1 MKRYKQFLAVSGLL
15 MLMLALMPQ
24 RVQAHQPYCE
34 FGDTTATSPWQ
45 VPDSTISY
53 AYYADLYPAGDI
65 DYFTFDAEAGQSVLI
80 SMSIPDIEGQEDFAP
95 VMVLYGEGVEGE
107 VDEALPTGIEIPNG
121 QGSMMVDLG
130 DEPNYWYEPFGGR
143 YYWNWEDTFFEA
155 PEDGSYTVALWH
167 PEDELGRYSFVVG
180 EEEIRGGDMDCSAS
194 FDDYW
199 TPLVAGEN
207 PYRDT
212 DVMGDAHKHEDG
224 KAHDHEDS
232 ITHEDGMAHDHE
244 DGMTHDHADGMA
256 HNHGEP
262 IELNAD
268 GAPVVDLQ
276 VIPLSDGSYNVR
288 IQTMNFIFAPH
299 NVDMDPADGEGHAH
313 LYVDDEKIARAYGE
327 WYHIA
332 SLPEDAEMIYVALY
346 ANNHQPLV
354 VDGKPISDMVLVSD
368 LMTADDMAS
377 LQ

>member
-1 MKRYKQFLAVSGLL
+1 MKRYKQILAVSGLL

-34 FGDTTATSPWQ
+34 FGDTTAQSPWQ

-53 AYYADLYPAGDI
+53 AYYANLYPAGDI
-65 DYFTFDAEAGQSVLI
+65 DYFTFDAEAGQSVLV
-80 SMSIPDIEGQEDFAP
+80 SMSIPAIEGQKDFAP
-95 VMVLYGEGVEGE
+95 VMVLYGPGLEGE
-107 VDEALPTGIEIPNG
+107 AGEALPKGIEIPAD
-121 QGSMMVDLG
+121 QGAMMVDLG

-167 PEDELGRYSFVVG
+167 PDDELGRYSFVVG
-180 EEEIRGGDMDCSAS
+180 EEEVRGGDSDCSAS

-199 TPLVAGEN
+199 TPLVAGQN

-212 DVMGDAHKHEDG
+212 DMTA
-224 KAHDHEDS
+224 DS
-232 ITHEDGMAHDHE
+232 NMHVDGMA
-244 DGMTHDHADGMA
+244 HDHADGMA
-256 HNHGEP
+256 HDHGKP
-262 IELNAD
+262 MELSAD
-268 GAPVVDLQ
+268 NAPVVDLQ

-299 NVDMDPADGEGHAH
+299 NVDKDPADGEGHAH
-313 LYVDDEKIARAYGE
+313 LYVDDVKIARAYGE

-346 ANNHQPLV
+346 ANNHQPLT
-354 VDGKPISDMVLVSD
+354 VDGEPISDRVLVSD
-368 LMTADDMAS
+368 LAMADDMAS
-377 LQ
+377 MQ